1 MLARLYLKVKVY
13 INNLLSECIEKTHA
27 LNERMLFG
35 LLCFKGFTITL
46 KTYL

>member
-13 INNLLSECIEKTHA
+13 ITNLLSECIEKTYA

-35 LLCFKGFTITL
+35 LLYFKGFPMTL